1 MAVTAFRRPIALV
14 TAIVTVMVWC
24 AAGTGVAGES
34 APAVK
39 PLPSRILSVPA
50 GGNIGSS
57 VPAAALAHP
66 DKEEGTTAAKCPPFA
81 IRSASRLPDGAAL
94 RPYLFRITT
103 RGDIPPV
110 TFAILKQHPLPSG
123 LKLERSGL
131 ITGIPQEAG
140 EFVFAVAAVDGCL
153 QGSRSTE
160 KRFVLTIKE
169 AAPAVMMQE
178 ATLPQKPVETVN
190 GADSVMITRLSLA
203 FENGQ
208 TRIAVSRD
216 QKIPSVVARFELQG
230 RGVISGYWVIPGNGR
245 IFFKQPASAPE
256 TRLILPAETALPS
269 DSAGMHE
276 IRIVL
281 TAPKKEFPGAVA
293 RYVVRRAMPP
303 PGDYIERQ
311 LVVTVPLN
319 VKARMAVELG
329 AKFGLRLLESYALI
343 SLSQAILVF
352 ETPGNVVA
360 LADRVEGEAGVL
372 LAQPNQIFHTLAE
385 PKSSLQSLSRQ
396 LNFPQLHRVGRGRG
410 VTIAI
415 IDTGVDIHHEDLRA
429 NIRETR
435 NFILEDP
442 YRAEIH
448 GTAVAGIIAAAL
460 NDTGIAG
467 LAPEARILA
476 LRACRQL
483 SETDPLGQGYSV
495 SISRAID
502 AALERNVGI
511 VNMSFGAGTR
521 DRLIAALIEAG
532 SRQGILFVAPVGN
545 REDRSA
551 PAFPASLETVIAV
564 GGIRENGEVFPNRNL
579 AAAAW
584 VCAPCDHLFTT
595 IPGNRYNFLD
605 GTSISAAVVSG
616 LLALTL
622 EKRPGLSKEEIPAGC
637 GAIRQWTETL
647 LGISLDE

>member
-1 MAVTAFRRPIALV
+1 MTAFRRPIALV
-14 TAIVTVMVWC
+14 TAIVTVMIWC
-24 AAGTGVAGES
+24 AAVTGAAAQSTLV
-34 APAVK
+34 VK
-39 PLPSRILSVPA
+39 PLPGAVRSVPA
-50 GGNIGSS
+50 DRKSAS
-57 VPAAALAHP
+57 PVPAAIARP
-66 DKEEGTTAAKCPPFA
+66 DKEKGATTANCPPLV
-81 IRSASRLPDGAAL
+81 INSANQLPGGTVQQ
-94 RPYLFRITT
+94 PYLFRITT
-103 RGDIPPV
+103 SGGMPPV
-110 TFAILKQHPLPSG
+110 TFALLKQHPLPPG

-131 ITGIPQEAG
+131 LTGTPQEAG
-140 EFVFAVAAVDGCL
+140 EFVFAIAALDGCP

-160 KRFVLTIKE
+160 KRFVLTIK
-169 AAPAVMMQE
+169 AATPSVMMQE
-178 ATLPQKPVETVN
+178 APLPQKPVEAVN
-190 GADSVMITRLSLA
+190 GADSVMITKLSLA

-230 RGVISGYWVIPGNGR
+230 RGVISGYWVTPGKAR
-245 IFFKQPASAPE
+245 IFFKQAASAPE
-256 TRLILPAETALPS
+256 ARLSLPAGTALPS
-269 DSAGMHE
+269 DHVGMHE

-281 TAPKKEFPGAVA
+281 TAPNKEFPGAVA
-293 RYVVRRAMPP
+293 RYVVRPAMPP
-303 PGDYIERQ
+303 SGDYIEGQ
-311 LVVTVPLN
+311 LVVTVPLQT
-319 VKARMAVELG
+319 KARMAAELG
-329 AKFGLRLLESYALI
+329 AKFGLRLLESYALT

-352 ETPGNVVA
+352 ETRGDVVA
-360 LADRVEGEAGVL
+360 LAGQVAGEADVL
-372 LAQPNQIFHTLAE
+372 MAQPNQIFRTLTE
-385 PKSSLQSLSRQ
+385 PRSPLQSLSRQ
-396 LNFPQLHRVGRGRG
+396 LNFPQLHRVSRGRG

-429 NIRETR
+429 NIRDTR
-435 NFILEDP
+435 NFIPQEP

-467 LAPEARILA
+467 LAPEARIIA
-476 LRACRQL
+476 LRACRQV
-483 SETDPLGQGYSV
+483 SETDPQGQGHSV

-502 AALERNVGI
+502 AALESKVDI
-511 VNMSFGAGTR
+511 VNMSLGAGTW
-521 DRLIAALIEAG
+521 DRLIAALIGAG

-564 GGIRENGEVFPNRNL
+564 GGIKENGEVFPNREL

-595 IPGNRYNFLD
+595 VPGNRYNFLD

-616 LLALTL
+616 LLALSL
-622 EKRPGLSKEEIPAGC
+622 EKRPDLSKEDIPAGC
-637 GAIRQWTETL
+637 GAIRQWTEAL